1 MKKNTKSI
9 KLFDPVIDSKEEQ
22 LLLNTLRSHFW
33 ASGAGTN
40 SVSAF
45 EEKFKKYVNA
55 KECVAVNSG
64 TAALNLALSLI
75 DIKQKEVIVPSLT
88 FVSTVNAIKLNHG
101 IPVFCDVEPE
111 TGCISIE
118 KMKKKINK
126 KTKAVIPVHFG
137 GFPCDLKKINE
148 LCKKYK
154 LHTIE
159 DAAHA
164 AGTSFRGKKIGSHSE
179 FVCFSFHPVKNLAM
193 PTGGLISINNSNSKT
208 SKQKLNAKRW
218 CGITN
223 RKGISYDVEEL
234 GNNYYMNEFSATIGL
249 EQLKKLD
256 KMNKKRKN
264 IAKIYDKKI
273 NVERKIPM
281 NKDCSYHLYW
291 ILVNNRNKFIKQ
303 MNQNRI
309 EVGIHY
315 KPVHQMTLYK
325 NKIKLPVTEDFGN
338 RIVSIPIHP
347 SLTDSEIE
355 KITSSVNEFAK

>member
-1 MKKNTKSI
+1 M
-9 KLFDPVIDSKEEQ
+9 
-22 LLLNTLRSHFW
+22 
-33 ASGAGTN
+33 
-40 SVSAF
+40 
-45 EEKFKKYVNA
+45 NA

-179 FVCFSFHPVKNLAM
+179 FV
-193 PTGGLISINNSNSKT
+193 
-208 SKQKLNAKRW
+208 
-218 CGITN
+218 
-223 RKGISYDVEEL
+223 
-234 GNNYYMNEFSATIGL
+234 
-249 EQLKKLD
+249 
-256 KMNKKRKN
+256 
-264 IAKIYDKKI
+264 
-273 NVERKIPM
+273 
-281 NKDCSYHLYW
+281 
-291 ILVNNRNKFIKQ
+291 
-303 MNQNRI
+303 
-309 EVGIHY
+309 
-315 KPVHQMTLYK
+315 
-325 NKIKLPVTEDFGN
+325 
-338 RIVSIPIHP
+338 
-347 SLTDSEIE
+347 
-355 KITSSVNEFAK
+355 

>member
-111 TGCISIE
+111 PGCISIE

-148 LCKKYK
+148 LCKRWLFNNSKAFKKLYNQDRRGKFNFLFPDAVVLEEKMKPINDFMLK
-154 LHTIE
+154 LH
-159 DAAHA
+159 
-164 AGTSFRGKKIGSHSE
+164 K
-179 FVCFSFHPVKNLAM
+179 
-193 PTGGLISINNSNSKT
+193 
-208 SKQKLNAKRW
+208 
-218 CGITN
+218 
-223 RKGISYDVEEL
+223 
-234 GNNYYMNEFSATIGL
+234 
-249 EQLKKLD
+249 
-256 KMNKKRKN
+256 
-264 IAKIYDKKI
+264 
-273 NVERKIPM
+273 
-281 NKDCSYHLYW
+281 
-291 ILVNNRNKFIKQ
+291 
-303 MNQNRI
+303 
-309 EVGIHY
+309 EVGL
-315 KPVHQMTLYK
+315 KSNFLS
-325 NKIKLPVTEDFGN
+325 E
-338 RIVSIPIHP
+338 
-347 SLTDSEIE
+347 SEIHKLLNMKEE
-355 KITSSVNEFAK
+355 KYRKSLQ

>member
-1 MKKNTKSI
+1 
-9 KLFDPVIDSKEEQ
+9 
-22 LLLNTLRSHFW
+22 
-33 ASGAGTN
+33 
-40 SVSAF
+40 
-45 EEKFKKYVNA
+45 
-55 KECVAVNSG
+55 
-64 TAALNLALSLI
+64 
-75 DIKQKEVIVPSLT
+75 
-88 FVSTVNAIKLNHG
+88 
-101 IPVFCDVEPE
+101 
-111 TGCISIE
+111 
-118 KMKKKINK
+118 
-126 KTKAVIPVHFG
+126 
-137 GFPCDLKKINE
+137 
-148 LCKKYK
+148 
-154 LHTIE
+154 
-159 DAAHA
+159 
-164 AGTSFRGKKIGSHSE
+164 
-179 FVCFSFHPVKNLAM
+179 M
-193 PTGGLISINNSNSKT
+193 PTGGLISINKSNSKI